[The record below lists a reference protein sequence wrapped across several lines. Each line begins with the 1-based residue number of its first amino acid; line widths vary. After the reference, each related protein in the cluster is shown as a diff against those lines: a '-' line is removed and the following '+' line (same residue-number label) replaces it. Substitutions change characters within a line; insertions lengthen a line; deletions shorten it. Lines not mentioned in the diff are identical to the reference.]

1 MAHRVG
7 QQVDNYR
14 LLRLEGTGGFGEV
27 YLAEHIRRT
36 TQAPVAIK
44 ILHPHAQDELH
55 HFLTEARIFRLKHPN
70 IIQVLDFGIEGH
82 TPFIVMEYAPNGTLR
97 QRHPKGTRVPL
108 DVVVSYVKQVA
119 SALQYAHDERLVHRD
134 VKPENM
140 LIGVQNQ
147 VLLSDFGIA
156 TITHGTSSQSVETMA
171 GTILYM
177 APEQILGHP
186 CLASDQYSLGV
197 VVYEW
202 LCGDR
207 PFQGTLPEVIVK
219 QATLPPPSLHE
230 KAPTIPP
237 EVEQVVMKALSKEP
251 KQRFD
256 SVQAFATALEQASQP
271 VPSHPV
277 PPSRPAIPRRMLSI
291 VSGILLVL
299 LIGTF
304 FTSRLLPH
312 PSGLLTLIGSSPTS
326 TPSTTVSSPPMITTK
341 DECING
347 GLPGVLLEG
356 LSKPAGTVQIESG
369 TDSFS
374 ALSPTAKMLTVQP
387 GTYLN
392 GKITL
397 LLLNQLPSSDQA
409 PLIGTPSWGDD
420 STDFW
425 TISSWIGTGALS
437 ITPSITLTAPSQP
450 GTYYLIFAF
459 QAEIGADHVASA
471 TNWQRV
477 EKDISGKDVWHDG
490 NDIAEFTMSQIAQAQ
505 HFGCTTNKIL
515 MQGGYLLT
523 YAPADAV
530 TISVRPA
537 TK

>member
-7 QQVDNYR
+7 QQLDNYR
-14 LLRLEGTGGFGEV
+14 LLRLEGAGGFGEV
-27 YLAEHIRRT
+27 YRAEHIRRT

-44 ILHPHAQDELH
+44 ILHPHAQNELH

-97 QRHPKGTRVPL
+97 QRHPKGTCVPL
-108 DVVVSYVKQVA
+108 DVVVNYVKQVA

-140 LIGVQNQ
+140 LIGAENQ
-147 VLLSDFGIA
+147 ILLSDFGIA
-156 TITHGTSSQSVETMA
+156 TITRTSSQSVETMA

-177 APEQILGHP
+177 APEQILGHS
-186 CLASDQYSLGV
+186 CLASDQYALGV

-202 LCGDR
+202 LCGHP
-207 PFQGTLPEVIVK
+207 PFQGTLPEVAVK
-219 QATLPPPSLHE
+219 QATLPPPPLRE
-230 KAPTIPP
+230 KVPTIPP
-237 EVEQVVMKALSKEP
+237 EVEQVVVTALAKDP
-251 KQRFD
+251 KQRFG

-271 VPSHPV
+271 VPSRPV
-277 PPSRPAIPRRMLSI
+277 PPPPPAIPKRMLSV

-304 FTSRLLPH
+304 FISRLLPH
-312 PSGLLTLIGSSPTS
+312 QSGLLNPLASSPTRTS
-326 TPSTTVSSPPMITTK
+326 STTVSSTTMITTK
-341 DECING
+341 NECING
-347 GLPGVLLEG
+347 GLPGVLLEV
-356 LSKPAGTVQIESG
+356 LSRPAGTVQIEAG
-369 TDSFS
+369 TGPFS
-374 ALSPTAKMLTVQP
+374 VLSPTTKVLTVQP
-387 GTYLN
+387 GAYLN

-397 LLLNQLPSSDQA
+397 LLLNQLPSSDGA
-409 PLIGTPSWGDD
+409 PLIGTPSWGND

-425 TISSWIGTGALS
+425 TISSWIGTGMLS

-459 QAEIGADHVASA
+459 QAEIGGDHVASA

-477 EKDISGKDVWHDG
+477 EKDVSGKDVWNDG
-490 NDIAEFTMSQIAQAQ
+490 NDIAEFTASQIAQAQ

-515 MQGGYLLT
+515 MQGGYVLT
-523 YAPADAV
+523 YTPADAV